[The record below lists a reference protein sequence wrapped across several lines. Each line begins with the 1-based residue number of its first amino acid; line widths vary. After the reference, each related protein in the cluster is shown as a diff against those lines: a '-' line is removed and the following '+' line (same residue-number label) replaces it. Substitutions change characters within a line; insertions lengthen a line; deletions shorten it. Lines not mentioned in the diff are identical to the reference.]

1 MDVSTKNNSHT
12 LICGM
17 SGSGKSYLT
26 NQYFARIC
34 LHGGADSVVYFADFK
49 QDDSFSYL
57 RECPRYYP
65 YDKTINALEEVY
77 EIMHERQCGKDV
89 SRHFVTLVWDEYMA
103 NILSLLGTEKKKAE
117 GVMRKV
123 SEILMIGRSLA
134 VRIIVTCQR
143 GDIVRTVIYMPVMI
157 APLIMGYIM
166 YFLFQYDGGALNDI
180 IMLLG
185 HEPVDLLANSSAA
198 IAIIVMVNSLQF
210 VGVSM
215 VIYLAGLQNVPNM
228 YYEAAMLDGAS
239 SWQRFKHITFPL
251 LMPAISSST
260 ILNLIGGLK
269 LFDLVMAL
277 TSGGPGFTTHSLSTL
292 VTNQYFSAQS
302 AGYASAIGIF
312 AFLLIM
318 VVSNVVMKFF
328 DKREV
333 DV

>member
-1 MDVSTKNNSHT
+1 MKVQKKAAIN
-12 LICGM
+12 LFYIPAIVLFLVFVI
-17 SGSGKSYLT
+17 YP
-26 NQYFARIC
+26 F
-34 LHGGADSVVYFADFK
+34 LHGIRISFTNWNGYSQTMKFVGIDNYVRLF
-49 QDDSFSYL
+49 QDANV
-57 RECPRYYP
+57 R
-65 YDKTINALEEVY
+65 TALVN
-77 EIMHERQCGKDV
+77 
-89 SRHFVTLVWDEYMA
+89 TLVYGIA
-103 NILSLLGTEKKKAE
+103 STIIQNVLGLAYALFLNTKFK
-117 GVMRKV
+117 
-123 SEILMIGRSLA
+123 GRS
-134 VRIIVTCQR
+134 
-143 GDIVRTVIYMPVMI
+143 IVRTVIYMPVMI

-328 DKREV
+328 DKQEV

>member
-1 MDVSTKNNSHT
+1 MKVQKKAAINLFYIPAIVLFLVFVIYPFLHGIRISFTNWNGYSQTMKFVGIDNYVRLFQDANVRTALVNT
-12 LICGM
+12 LIYGIA
-17 SGSGKSYLT
+17 STIIQNVLGLAYALFLNTK
-26 NQYFARIC
+26 
-34 LHGGADSVVYFADFK
+34 FK
-49 QDDSFSYL
+49 
-57 RECPRYYP
+57 
-65 YDKTINALEEVY
+65 
-77 EIMHERQCGKDV
+77 
-89 SRHFVTLVWDEYMA
+89 
-103 NILSLLGTEKKKAE
+103 
-117 GVMRKV
+117 
-123 SEILMIGRSLA
+123 GRS
-134 VRIIVTCQR
+134 
-143 GDIVRTVIYMPVMI
+143 IVRTVIYMPVMI

-180 IMLLG
+180 IMLFG
-185 HEPVDLLANSSAA
+185 HEPVDLLANSGAA
-198 IAIIVMVNSLQF
+198 IAIIVLVNSLQF

-215 VIYLAGLQNVPNM
+215 VIYLAGLQNIPSM

-239 SWQRFKHITFPL
+239 SWQRFKHITLPL

-318 VVSNVVMKFF
+318 IVSNVVMKFF

>member
-1 MDVSTKNNSHT
+1 MKIQKKAAINLFYIPAIV
-12 LICGM
+12 LFLVFVI
-17 SGSGKSYLT
+17 YP
-26 NQYFARIC
+26 F
-34 LHGGADSVVYFADFK
+34 LHGIRISFTNWNGYSQTMKFVGIDNYVRLF
-49 QDDSFSYL
+49 QDANV
-57 RECPRYYP
+57 R
-65 YDKTINALEEVY
+65 TALVN
-77 EIMHERQCGKDV
+77 
-89 SRHFVTLVWDEYMA
+89 TLVYGIA
-103 NILSLLGTEKKKAE
+103 STIIQNVLGLAYALFLNTKFK
-117 GVMRKV
+117 
-123 SEILMIGRSLA
+123 GRS
-134 VRIIVTCQR
+134 
-143 GDIVRTVIYMPVMI
+143 IVRTVIYMPVMI

>member
-1 MDVSTKNNSHT
+1 MKVQKKAAINLFYITAIV
-12 LICGM
+12 LFLVFVI
-17 SGSGKSYLT
+17 YP
-26 NQYFARIC
+26 F
-34 LHGGADSVVYFADFK
+34 LHGIRISFTNWNGYYSETMKFVGIDNYVRLF
-49 QDDSFSYL
+49 QDANVQ
-57 RECPRYYP
+57 
-65 YDKTINALEEVY
+65 TALVN
-77 EIMHERQCGKDV
+77 
-89 SRHFVTLVWDEYMA
+89 TLVYGIA
-103 NILSLLGTEKKKAE
+103 STIIQNVLGLAYALFLNTKFK
-117 GVMRKV
+117 
-123 SEILMIGRSLA
+123 GRS
-134 VRIIVTCQR
+134 
-143 GDIVRTVIYMPVMI
+143 IVRTVIYMPVMI

>member
-1 MDVSTKNNSHT
+1 MKVQKKAAIN
-12 LICGM
+12 LFYIPAIVLFLVFVI
-17 SGSGKSYLT
+17 YP
-26 NQYFARIC
+26 F
-34 LHGGADSVVYFADFK
+34 LHGIRISFTNWNGYSQTMKFVGIDNYVRLF
-49 QDDSFSYL
+49 QDANV
-57 RECPRYYP
+57 R
-65 YDKTINALEEVY
+65 TALVN
-77 EIMHERQCGKDV
+77 
-89 SRHFVTLVWDEYMA
+89 TLVYGIA
-103 NILSLLGTEKKKAE
+103 STIIQNVLGLAYALFLNTKFK
-117 GVMRKV
+117 
-123 SEILMIGRSLA
+123 GRS
-134 VRIIVTCQR
+134 
-143 GDIVRTVIYMPVMI
+143 IVRTVIYMPVMI

-328 DKREV
+328 NKRKV